1 MPFWRTRRYRWHPR
15 RQRKWRSFRKRRPRT
30 TFQRRFRRRTT
41 VRKYRKRKKK
51 LLKITEKQFQP
62 KIIEKCKIHGSIPL
76 FVCGR
81 TRSTHDYTLWKESIS
96 PAGEATGGGWSIQQ
110 FTLSCLYNQYIKY
123 RNFWTKSNKGL
134 PLSRYTG
141 ATLKCFKSPHCDY
154 IVRIVRNPPFSV
166 TRDMFLDTHPQRMM
180 LYKHKYIIPQLT
192 SGTRKKY
199 KKIKVRPPALMST
212 NWYFTQ
218 DICKAPLLNIITS
231 SCSLQ
236 QPYIPEDQVS
246 NELTLYSLDTNFFQ
260 NTCFE
265 KYGTKGYSPRQINNN
280 DVYIFK
286 PKLHATPNAQ
296 KQYKWKDMIPLTETN
311 EYFDGLETISA
322 LATFNNKNS
331 WGNPFTERNAHI
343 DQELFYTNS
352 WPTDSTW
359 DTYHTFTPLEYIYW
373 QCRYNPEKDNGTGNI
388 VYLKSN
394 NDREHA
400 PINVLPDDPELVIRD
415 YPLWLTFWGFM
426 DWLQKLKPVQQIDTG
441 YMFVVV
447 SKFISPPK
455 PYYLFL
461 DRYFVSPKSSNLTA
475 SERLKWHP
483 MYTMQTEVEYFFGTS
498 GPFSPKVNRS
508 QSIQANLDYYFYF
521 KWGGCPAPMQTIIA
535 PENQDKF
542 PNPYKINETI
552 EIENPKLN
560 KKHHLYEWDE
570 RRGEITTRCAKR
582 LKKDSETELSFTES
596 NLLDPPIQ
604 ALQKERDQTQTSEEE
619 TETLQQQLQQLRYH
633 HLLLKRQLHRL
644 TKQPTSE

>member
-1 MPFWRTRRYRWHPR
+1 
-15 RQRKWRSFRKRRPRT
+15 
-30 TFQRRFRRRTT
+30 
-41 VRKYRKRKKK
+41 
-51 LLKITEKQFQP
+51 
-62 KIIEKCKIHGSIPL
+62 
-76 FVCGR
+76 
-81 TRSTHDYTLWKESIS
+81 
-96 PAGEATGGGWSIQQ
+96 
-110 FTLSCLYNQYIKY
+110 
-123 RNFWTKSNKGL
+123 
-134 PLSRYTG
+134 
-141 ATLKCFKSPHCDY
+141 
-154 IVRIVRNPPFSV
+154 
-166 TRDMFLDTHPQRMM
+166 
-180 LYKHKYIIPQLT
+180 
-192 SGTRKKY
+192 
-199 KKIKVRPPALMST
+199 
-212 NWYFTQ
+212 
-218 DICKAPLLNIITS
+218 
-231 SCSLQ
+231 
-236 QPYIPEDQVS
+236 
-246 NELTLYSLDTNFFQ
+246 
-260 NTCFE
+260 
-265 KYGTKGYSPRQINNN
+265 
-280 DVYIFK
+280 
-286 PKLHATPNAQ
+286 
-296 KQYKWKDMIPLTETN
+296 MIPLTETN

-441 YMFVVV
+441 YMFVVI

-582 LKKDSETELSFTES
+582 IKKDSETKETFSKPAGRT
-596 NLLDPPIQ
+596 LLEIQ
-604 ALQKERDQTQTSEEE
+604 APSPETTSTEDSSEEEESEDQTQT
-619 TETLQQQLQQLRYH
+619 LI
-633 HLLLKRQLHRL
+633 HRHQR
-644 TKQPTSE
+644 KQRKLPAANPPTSQISTKYKIINCKTTVNLFPDNKPKVRRFTSKEMQTELELARWMKRPPCQFWGDKPFYPWLVPEPVVNFDLRFKE